1 MDQQTQKR
9 IIILGIAVAC
19 VLLVPL
25 VAMQFSDEVV
35 WTFSDFVFAA
45 VVLFGAGL
53 TYILIA
59 NRTGNVAYR
68 AAIGLAVAT
77 GLLVVWANG
86 AVGLI
91 GNEREP
97 ANLMYYGVLAV
108 GFNGAIAA
116 RLRPR
121 GMALASF
128 ATALATALVAAIA
141 LIAGMQHYAES
152 SVAEILTV
160 NGFFVELFIV
170 TGLLFQ
176 IADRTAVRE
185 AV

>member
-1 MDQQTQKR
+1 MDLQTRKR
-9 IIILGIAVAC
+9 IIVLGLAVAC

-25 VAMQFSDEVV
+25 VAMQFTKEVV

-59 NRTGNVAYR
+59 RQSGNMAYR

-91 GNEREP
+91 GNEAEP

-108 GFNGAIAA
+108 GFNGAIVA

-128 ATALATALVAAIA
+128 ATALATAMVAVIA
-141 LIAGMQHYAES
+141 LIAGMQHYPES

-160 NGFFVELFIV
+160 NGFFIELFIV

-176 IADRTAVRE
+176 LADKTAPRE
-185 AV
+185 AI

>member
-1 MDQQTQKR
+1 MDQQTRKR
-9 IIILGIAVAC
+9 MIILGLAVVC

-25 VAMQFSDEVV
+25 VAMQFTGEVD
-35 WTFSDFVFAA
+35 WSFSDFVFAA

-59 NRTGNVAYR
+59 RTSGNIAYR
-68 AAIGLAVAT
+68 AGIGLAVAT

-116 RLRPR
+116 RIRPR

-128 ATALATALVAAIA
+128 ATALATALVAVIA
-141 LIAGMQHYAES
+141 LVAGMQHYPES

-160 NGFFVELFIV
+160 NGFFVELFVV

-176 IADRTAVRE
+176 IADRTAVKE